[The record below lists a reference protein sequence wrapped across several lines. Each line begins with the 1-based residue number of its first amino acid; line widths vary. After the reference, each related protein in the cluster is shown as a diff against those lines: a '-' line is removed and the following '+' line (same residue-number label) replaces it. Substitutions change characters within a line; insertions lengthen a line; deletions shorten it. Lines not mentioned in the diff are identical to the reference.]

1 MQTEYLQN
9 DLILLQAERLFPLG
23 TDAMVL
29 ADFAQAPRGAAVC
42 DLCAGGG
49 AVGLLMMAADPTL
62 RVTAVELQAPACALM
77 EQTREKNGLAG
88 RFTVLQGDIREI
100 RALLPQGSFRHV
112 VCNPPYD
119 PAGSGAEPEDEAQA
133 IARTERFCSFED
145 VCRAAR
151 WLLPTGGSLWLV
163 HRPERLA
170 ELCCELRAAGL
181 EPKRLRAV
189 CPRPGSAP
197 SLLLLRA
204 VRGGKPGLDWQ
215 APLTL
220 ADETGQP
227 TEEYRRIYHMD

>member
-9 DLILLQAERLFPLG
+9 DLVLLQAERLFPLG
-23 TDAMVL
+23 TDAIVL

-112 VCNPPYD
+112 VCNPPYY
-119 PAGSGAEPEDEAQA
+119 PVGAGFAAENEAVA
-133 IARTERFCSFED
+133 VAKTELCCTLPD
-145 VCRAAR
+145 VAAAAAR
-151 WLLPTGGSLWLV
+151 LLRTGGSLWIV
-163 HRPERLA
+163 HKPERLA
-170 ELCCELRAAGL
+170 DLVCALREKAL
-181 EPKRLRAV
+181 EPKLLRPV
-189 CPRPGSAP
+189 CPRPGAAP

-204 VRGGKPGLDWQ
+204 VRGGKPGVKWE
-215 APLTL
+215 APLVL
-220 ADETGQP
+220 ADESGAP
-227 TEEYRRIYHMD
+227 TEEYKRIYHLV